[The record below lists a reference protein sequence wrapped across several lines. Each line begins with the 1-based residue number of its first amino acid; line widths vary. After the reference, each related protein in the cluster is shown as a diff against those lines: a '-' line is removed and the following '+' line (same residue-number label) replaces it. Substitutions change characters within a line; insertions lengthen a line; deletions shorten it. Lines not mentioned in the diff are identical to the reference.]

1 MKTVLISGANRGIGL
16 EHAQRFVAAGAHVIA
31 AVRDTASSDLKALG
45 AKVEVIGYDAAD
57 PAAPAQVKKALGDR
71 PIDLLFNN
79 AGIYGGDQQ
88 NFGAI
93 DPETFIEVIRV
104 NTLAPLLMAQALV
117 DNVAASE
124 RKIIA
129 NQSSLMGSIADN
141 GSGGYHAYRAS
152 KTALNMATKG
162 LANDLRGRGITV
174 VTLHPGWVKTR
185 MGGPNAPVTTA
196 DCAAGQQ
203 KILAALTPAQS
214 GKFFN
219 YDGKELPW

>member
-16 EHAQRFVAAGAHVIA
+16 EHAQRYAAAGAHVIA

-45 AKVEVIGYDAAD
+45 ANVDIIAYDAAD
-57 PAAPAQVKKALGDR
+57 PAAPTAVKKAIGDR

-79 AGIYGGDQQ
+79 AGIYGGDKQS
-88 NFGAI
+88 FGSV
-93 DPETFIEVIRV
+93 DPDAFAEVIQI
-104 NTLAPLLMAQALV
+104 NTLAPLLMAQALI

-141 GSGGYHAYRAS
+141 GAGGYHAYRAS
-152 KTALNMATKG
+152 KAALNMLTKG
-162 LANDLRGRGITV
+162 LANDLRSRGVTV